1 MPTFDDL
8 HKLVLQAES
17 NGRDFDAA
25 GNVLTSPVGAKGR
38 MQVMD
43 ATNRDPGYGVV
54 PAADDSLEER
64 ARVGKDYL
72 QAMLGNYGGDV
83 RKALAAYNAGPGN
96 VDKAIAKGGDS
107 WMDHLPKPQETVPYV
122 NKIVSGLV
130 PQPSVLDNVAAA
142 VLPSARASGAPQAD
156 KFADIFADIP
166 RAGATAA
173 APAAA
178 RGQPPQQL
186 PVAAADPFADIF
198 ADLPKAAAAAP
209 DIRST
214 DGGTGDGYR
223 VDMNQQDAQRMQAPA
238 VPIRAGQQR
247 EQLDT
252 NPDADRGGVGGA
264 MFMGA
269 VRDPLDAGAQ
279 LLARGV
285 RAATGIIPD
294 ALGGETARRYMD
306 EQVGNLDKQIRT
318 ANREYDESRE
328 LAGRDGMDIARGV
341 GNVISPAN
349 IPIARMIGGASTLG
363 QLAARGAAAGA
374 AGSVMQP
381 VVDKDRQDSFGA
393 TKLGQAAVGAA
404 AGAVLTPAM
413 ARATEAI
420 AQRASALL
428 SRLRG
433 PSQAQI
439 DAAMRQASQ
448 EVAGADAGQIP
459 EAILRRVRQ
468 QVAESLAA
476 GRTPD
481 TAALLRRAEFEEL
494 GMQPTLG
501 QITRDPMQ
509 YARERNLRGI
519 NLGGS
524 EQAPSNPLAARFSEQ
539 NQQLARQFDDLG
551 AGRADEAYG
560 AGSRLI
566 NQLRAADEPAQ
577 DAVNAAY
584 RAARATDGRYA
595 DLNTSVFSERA
606 NSVLD
611 EQMLG
616 RFLPAEVRGI
626 MNDVSSGKIPLNVNN
641 AVQFDSVL
649 SEAQRTAARS
659 GDRAAQKAIG
669 AVRDALQA
677 TPLVDDVAAAATGA
691 GQPLLGAFSNEVRG
705 AAASAA
711 PDAAPG
717 GIGAAARQAFDDARG
732 LARDRFAT
740 IEQTPALKAAL
751 DGADPDTFVRKFI
764 LGGST
769 NELRALRDVLQNS
782 PEAVQQ
788 VRSQIA
794 EHLRNAA
801 FGPNAAGDAPM
812 AVARYMSALQR
823 MGRDKLETFF
833 SPEEVRRLMS
843 VGRVGQFI
851 TTPPAGSAVNNSNS
865 ASAAMNLL
873 AELAGKVGRLPLV
886 RFGRDQLR
894 GWQTD
899 QTVGRSLAAQPSAPR
914 AELPPEVMNGLRA
927 LFPLAPIAGGVAG
940 GSLLK

>member
-1 MPTFDDL
+1 MATFDDL
-8 HKLVLQAES
+8 HKLVLMAES
-17 NGRDFDAA
+17 SGRDFDAA

-43 ATNRDPGYGVV
+43 ATNRDPGYGVA

-122 NKIVSGLV
+122 NKIVSGLT
-130 PQPSVLDNVAAA
+130 PKPSMLDNMAAA
-142 VLPSARASGAPQAD
+142 VLPAARAGSAPQND
-156 KFADIFADIP
+156 KFADIFADTP
-166 RAGATAA
+166 RAGAT
-173 APAAA
+173 PAQE
-178 RGQPPQQL
+178 QPA
-186 PVAAADPFADIF
+186 VAADPFADIF
-198 ADLPKAAAAAP
+198 ADTPRTPGVAEGRSDDGALRLEMSHGGAAAAQPPVRVAP
-209 DIRST
+209 
-214 DGGTGDGYR
+214 
-223 VDMNQQDAQRMQAPA
+223 
-238 VPIRAGQQR
+238 QR

-252 NPDADRGGVGGA
+252 DPSAGRGGIGGA
-264 MFMGA
+264 LFMGA

-279 LLARGV
+279 LLARGA
-285 RAATGIIPD
+285 RAAAGVIPD
-294 ALGGETARRYMD
+294 SLGGEAARRYMD
-306 EQVGNLDKQIRT
+306 EQVSDLDKQIRT

-341 GNVISPAN
+341 GNVASPAN

-381 VVDKDRQDSFGA
+381 VVDKDRQDSFGG

-404 AGAVLTPAM
+404 AGAVLTPVM

-420 AQRASALL
+420 AQRASSLL
-428 SRLRG
+428 ARLRG

-439 DAAMRQASQ
+439 DAAMRQAAQ
-448 EVAGADAGQIP
+448 DVAGADASQLP
-459 EAILRRVRQ
+459 ESILQRVRQ

-476 GRTPD
+476 GRAPD
-481 TAALLRRAEFEEL
+481 AAALLRRAEFEEL

-509 YARERNLRGI
+509 FARERNLRGVD
-519 NLGGS
+519 LGGG
-524 EQAPSNPLAARFSEQ
+524 QNPLASRFADQ
-539 NQQLARQFDDLG
+539 NQQLVGQFEQLG
-551 AGRADEAYG
+551 AGRADSAYQ
-560 AGSRLI
+560 AGSGLI
-566 NQLRAADEPAQ
+566 NQLRAADEPVQ
-577 DAVNAAY
+577 DAVSAAY
-584 RAARATDGRYA
+584 RAARGADGRYA
-595 DLNTSVFSERA
+595 DLNTSAFSERA
-606 NSVLD
+606 NGVLD

-616 RFLPAEVRGI
+616 RFLPEGVRGM
-626 MNDVSSGKIPLNVNN
+626 MNDVASGRIPLNVNN

-649 SEAQRTAARS
+649 SEAQRAAL
-659 GDRAAQKAIG
+659 RAGNRAEARAVG
-669 AVRDALQA
+669 VVRDALNG
-677 TPLVDDVAAAATGA
+677 TPLIDDAVAAASGPA
-691 GQPLLGAFSNEVRG
+691 QPLLGAFNNDVRG

-717 GIGAAARQAFDDARG
+717 GIGAAARQAFDDARA

-794 EHLRNAA
+794 EHLRQAA
-801 FGPNAAGDAPM
+801 FGPNASGDTPM
-812 AVARYMSALQR
+812 AVSRYMSALQR

-833 SPEEVRRLMS
+833 SPEEVQRLMS

-851 TTPPAGSAVNNSNS
+851 TTQPAGAAVNNSNT

-873 AELAGKVGRLPLV
+873 AELSGPVGRIPGV
-886 RFGRDQLR
+886 RLLRDQVR
-894 GWQTD
+894 GWQNEMAA
-899 QTVGRSLAAQPSAPR
+899 GRALSAQPGAPR
-914 AELPPEVMNGLRA
+914 ADLPPEVMNGLRA